1 MNLSTQKR
9 IAAEIMKCGVSRIRI
24 KEDKDVEEALTR
36 EDIRNLIKKGLIKR
50 IQKKGTSRVHAR
62 AILRQKKRG
71 RRRGAGSKKG
81 KAHVGKTGWMS
92 IVRAQRAM
100 LKEMRESGSIKSREY
115 RILYG
120 RVKGG
125 MFRNKKH
132 LLSYMKEHDI
142 LKVKK

>member
-62 AILRQKKRG
+62 AILRQKKRNLG
-71 RRRGAGSKKG
+71 FAGHTTSTHSSSMQV
-81 KAHVGKTGWMS
+81 APVS
-92 IVRAQRAM
+92 
-100 LKEMRESGSIKSREY
+100 
-115 RILYG
+115 
-120 RVKGG
+120 
-125 MFRNKKH
+125 
-132 LLSYMKEHDI
+132 
-142 LKVKK
+142 